1 MPSSIQIHNQM
12 RELQEAN
19 ARDSSAFNAAEG
31 DERSRLHDAIVERN
45 GRIAVLDDMLRDQ
58 LEAEDRLRESGGLPL
73 AAPAPQPSAPANV
86 ADLYLGTRDEFSA
99 AGGLQA
105 RYGKKY
111 KFGIEQVQNA
121 TLTLELPTRKSYAL
135 PENIIEMPMG
145 VIDTLTKGT
154 TDSNLEYMVPKAF
167 TNNADLWDPGE
178 VKKESSEEW
187 DEDTANLFTVAH
199 HIPISKQTAY
209 HYGQLRSL
217 VGNDLMMGLKMK
229 EAAYCLNLNDGNG
242 KKGILN
248 KDGIQTYTA
257 KKGEKFYDSLRRMIN
272 ESWMKTGFRPDYV
285 AVHPNVLVELDLQKT
300 SEGAYLALQV
310 NGRLWGLPVV
320 EDINLV
326 SGSTGQEKYGA
337 LVYNHT
343 AATWYTSEADALTMG
358 YVNDQFTRNEFTL
371 LAEGEHLITVQRP
384 KSFVHIVDAIS
395 VGTGA

>member
-19 ARDSSAFNAAEG
+19 ARDSVAFNSAEG
-31 DERSRLHDAIVERN
+31 DERARLHDSIVERN

-58 LEAEDRLRESGGLPL
+58 LESEDRLRESGGLPL
-73 AAPAPQPSAPANV
+73 AAPAPKPSAPTGI
-86 ADLYLGTRDEFSA
+86 ADLYLGARDDFSA
-99 AGGLQA
+99 NGGLQA

-111 KFGIEQVQNA
+111 KFSMEQVQNA

-154 TDSNLEYMVPKAF
+154 TDSNLEYMVPGAF
-167 TNNADLWDPGE
+167 TNNADLWEPGE
-178 VKKESSEEW
+178 VKKESSESW
-187 DEDTANLFTVAH
+187 KEDTANLFTVAH

-229 EAAYCLNLNDGNG
+229 EAAYCLKLDEGNG
-242 KKGILN
+242 KDGILN

-272 ESWMKTGFRPDYV
+272 DSWMQTGFRPDYV
-285 AVHPNVLVELDLQKT
+285 AVHPNVLVDLDLQKT

-326 SGSTGQEKYGA
+326 SGGVGSEKYGA

-343 AATWYTSEADALTMG
+343 AATWYTSEADALTVG

-384 KSFVHIVDAIS
+384 KSFVHLVDAIS